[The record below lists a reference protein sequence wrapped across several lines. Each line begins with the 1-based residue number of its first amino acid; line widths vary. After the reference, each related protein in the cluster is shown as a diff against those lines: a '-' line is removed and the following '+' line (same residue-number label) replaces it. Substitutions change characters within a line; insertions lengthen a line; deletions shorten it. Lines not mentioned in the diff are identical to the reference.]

1 MLEKRLGE
9 VELEIYHIVC
19 RLKEASVQEVVDEIS
34 RERQTAYTSVMTLMK
49 NLSEKGYLGYKK
61 IGKKFVY
68 FPAVSPETLKIS
80 LLEKTLD
87 KVFGGSVLDLVQSL
101 VSSEKISREELGEI
115 RQILNNLEEE

>member
-19 RLKEASVQEVVDEIS
+19 RLEEASVQEVVDEIS

-61 IGKKFVY
+61 IGKKFIY
-68 FPAVSPETLKIS
+68 FPAVNPESLKIS

-101 VSSEKISREELGEI
+101 VNSEKIGREELAEI
-115 RQILNNLEEE
+115 RQILNDLEEE

>member
-1 MLEKRLGE
+1 
-9 VELEIYHIVC
+9 
-19 RLKEASVQEVVDEIS
+19 VQEVVDEIS

-61 IGKKFVY
+61 IGKKFIY
-68 FPAVSPETLKIS
+68 FPAVNPESLKIS

-101 VSSEKISREELGEI
+101 VNSEKIGREELAEI
-115 RQILNNLEEE
+115 RQILNDLEEE